1 MRNKT
6 IKPPVK
12 SDSPFTVNIVQ
23 SDHQLITVKHDGK
36 SYTKTFTIPAGKVLN
51 YKSYIALTDDD
62 GYYVGRI
69 KEAIDLASN
78 STTISASEARPIIHT
93 VTVEQY
99 QLQDINVRLTDPGNI
114 IRFEDE
120 TTSYSFTAEDKTK
133 YTSDCS
139 TRLVNYDPG
148 TSDHPG
154 PGDIQEN
161 FTIAAETN
169 PQRNENVQVLIY
181 QSPHQTITVDYK
193 GTKHTE
199 PFIIKR
205 RDIVSASIE
214 AEEGYKPGLL
224 NRTKVRATNF
234 DNIVFKASAAGKA
247 KKKIRIRQKRHQT
260 ITAVYRGKTFET
272 TFEAYLGD
280 KIQFS
285 VEANPGWTAGVL
297 NVDADYTVAGLEP
310 LEVTVSDA
318 EPVMYT
324 VTPIQTP
331 HQTIYIKYGDVRS
344 STPVR
349 VPSGTRVEFEIVP
362 EVGYNA
368 GTLNKL
374 SAVVDGVNI
383 TVSATPAEIK
393 KYNLNIVFDP
403 EAHTTLKVTKDG
415 TVFGTY
421 TENTTLKFQY
431 GTVLTFA
438 LTMEEGYTETRNPNS
453 ITMNKDNTLIIQGT
467 SKKQFTITLTQT
479 DNQTIYAMYK
489 GVKKTE
495 SFVVEYGDSCTFGI
509 ETSDPESINV
519 GNLDTYELHYIKENK
534 TVTAT
539 PASYKPINL
548 TEYVMRK
555 YPLGESTDYRDIQ
568 VGLAP
573 VSTGILYYKTI
584 NRLREKDF
592 QVAENAKNI
601 IAADSAFKNA
611 RLLTEF
617 PVIKLKNNINDI
629 SYIFAGCVKLTG
641 DELKRNLSVWNLSG
655 PLNMSHAFFFDSNL
669 DYIDMAPFKNSSIT
683 DMTYLFSEDPNLVTI
698 SNTRDLNISECTSLL
713 STFENCQKLTS
724 IDVSKWNTSKVRSI
738 GAMFSKCYLL
748 ENIDVSKWDV
758 SKVGYMPNAFNF
770 CSKLKSLDVSK
781 WDTSSLETMVYIFN
795 NCSSLQSLDVSKW
808 NTSKVT
814 DMSGVFNICRS
825 LTTLDV
831 SKWDTSKCTGM
842 YNMFASC
849 SSLQSLDLSRWDV
862 SKVKVMT
869 YMFHN
874 NSKLTNIGDVS
885 KWNTSSCINTNY
897 MFNNCT
903 SLENIDVSKWD
914 TSKIENMG
922 IMFCNCSSFTSLDLS
937 KWKTGNVKAMPQLV
951 SGCKNLTT
959 IGDVSKWD
967 TSKVTDMRATFGG
980 CQKLQSID
988 VSKWNTSSATDMSFM
1003 FYLCRTLT
1011 TIDISKW
1018 DTSKVIKFNNIFDG
1032 CDNLQSVGNLSN
1044 LNLNNAIDIAFAF
1057 NRCEKITE
1065 LDVSNWGLRKID
1077 SMYALFN
1084 NCPNLREIHG
1094 IENWNL
1100 SSARNM
1106 NSMFYG
1112 CKSLVSL
1119 NISGWD
1125 TSNVK
1130 FMNNMFGGCESL
1142 TTITGILD
1150 FRSCTTYEN
1159 MFNDCLKLTSVKVKN
1174 LPTDIDTFCRGARID
1189 KSKVTVVS

>member
-36 SYTKTFTIPAGKVLN
+36 SYTETFTIPAGKVLN

-99 QLQDINVRLTDPGNI
+99 QLQDINVHLTDPGNI

-205 RDIVSASIE
+205 RDIVSATIE

-260 ITAVYRGKTFET
+260 ITAVYKGKTFET

-285 VEANPGWTAGVL
+285 VEASPGWTAGVL

-331 HQTIYIKYGDVRS
+331 HQTIYIKYDDVRS

-368 GTLNKL
+368 GTLDKL

-393 KYNLNIVFDP
+393 KFNLNIVFDP

-421 TENTTLKFQY
+421 TESTVLKFQY

-509 ETSDPESINV
+509 ETSNPADIIV
-519 GNLDTYELHYIKENK
+519 GTLSVTEFTNIKENK

-539 PASYKPINL
+539 PATLRPANL
-548 TEYVMRK
+548 TNFVELR
-555 YPLGESTDYRDIQ
+555 YPYPDNSYTFDDVTMGKKPTHGNYLF
-568 VGLAP
+568 
-573 VSTGILYYKTI
+573 YKTVDK
-584 NRLREKDF
+584 LREEDF
-592 QVAENAKNI
+592 KYAENAKNI
-601 IAADSAFKNA
+601 VSANGAFKNA
-611 RLLTEF
+611 YSLTKF
-617 PVIKLKNNINDI
+617 PVIKLKDNIRDI
-629 SYIFAGCVKLTG
+629 SYIFAGCDKLTS
-641 DELKRNLSVWNLSG
+641 DELNRNLSAWKLSG
-655 PLNMSHAFFFDSNL
+655 DLDISDAFRNCPSLERIDMDAFRNCNITKLSTLFSSDTKLKNITNIGNL
-669 DYIDMAPFKNSSIT
+669 D
-683 DMTYLFSEDPNLVTI
+683 I
-698 SNTRDLNISECTSLL
+698 SKAEALSYVFYECSALTQLDLSNWDTRNIQYMI
-713 STFENCQKLTS
+713 STFSGCNNLTEINCS
-724 IDVSKWNTSKVRSI
+724 RWNTSKVTNIQSMFAGCSSI
-738 GAMFSKCYLL
+738 QT
-748 ENIDVSKWDV
+748 IPVRDWVVS
-758 SKVGYMPNAFNF
+758 SLGYPDNAFAN
-770 CSKLKSLDVSK
+770 CTALTTLDVSK
-781 WDTSSLETMVYIFN
+781 WDTSNLRATSSMFSNCRSLNTI
-795 NCSSLQSLDVSKW
+795 DVSKW
-808 NTSKVT
+808 KMNNVT
-814 DMSGVFNICRS
+814 RIDRMFSGCEK

-831 SKWDTSKCTGM
+831 SKWDTSKVVD
-842 YNMFASC
+842 ASSTFSAC
-849 SSLQSLDLSRWDV
+849 RILPTL
-862 SKVKVMT
+862 
-869 YMFHN
+869 
-874 NSKLTNIGDVS
+874 
-885 KWNTSSCINTNY
+885 
-897 MFNNCT
+897 
-903 SLENIDVSKWD
+903 DVSKWD
-914 TSKIENMG
+914 TSKMTNISSMFNSCAALTTLDVSKWNTSNVTNMKS
-922 IMFCNCSSFTSLDLS
+922 IFSSCPSLTTLDASKWNTGKVTDMSGVFSYCKSLTSL
-937 KWKTGNVKAMPQLV
+937 
-951 SGCKNLTT
+951 
-959 IGDVSKWD
+959 DVSKWD
-967 TSKVTDMRATFGG
+967 TSKVVDMNYVFSN
-980 CQKLQSID
+980 CEKLTTLD
-988 VSKWNTSSATDMSFM
+988 VSKWNTSNVANMRAMFSGCSGLTSLDVSKWNTANVTDLSSLFA
-1003 FYLCRTLT
+1003 FDNKLASL
-1011 TIDISKW
+1011 DISKWNTGKVTNMGQMFNFCLKLTSLDLSAWNTSKVTSMWAMFNSCTSLTSVKINNW
-1018 DTSKVIKFNNIFDG
+1018 DTSKV
-1032 CDNLQSVGNLSN
+1032 
-1044 LNLNNAIDIAFAF
+1044 
-1057 NRCEKITE
+1057 T
-1065 LDVSNWGLRKID
+1065 
-1077 SMYALFN
+1077 
-1084 NCPNLREIHG
+1084 
-1094 IENWNL
+1094 
-1100 SSARNM
+1100 NM
-1106 NSMFYG
+1106 KKMFSD
-1112 CKSLVSL
+1112 CT
-1119 NISGWD
+1119 N
-1125 TSNVK
+1125 
-1130 FMNNMFGGCESL
+1130 L
-1142 TTITGILD
+1142 TTIEGTLD
-1150 FRSCTTYEN
+1150 LKSCNDYED
-1159 MFNDCLKLTSVKVKN
+1159 MFLSCNNITSIKVKN
-1174 LPTDIDTFCRGARID
+1174 LPTDIDAFCRKARID

>member
-36 SYTKTFTIPAGKVLN
+36 SYTETFTIPAGKVLN

-99 QLQDINVRLTDPGNI
+99 QLQDINVHLTDPGNI

-205 RDIVSASIE
+205 RDIVSATIE

-260 ITAVYRGKTFET
+260 ITAVYKGKTFET

-285 VEANPGWTAGVL
+285 VEASPGWTAGVL

-331 HQTIYIKYGDVRS
+331 HQTIYIKYDDVRS

-368 GTLNKL
+368 GTLDKL

-393 KYNLNIVFDP
+393 KFNLNIVFDP

-421 TENTTLKFQY
+421 TESTVLKFQY

-509 ETSDPESINV
+509 ETSNPADIIV
-519 GNLDTYELHYIKENK
+519 GTLSVTEFTNIKENK

-539 PASYKPINL
+539 PATLRPANL
-548 TEYVMRK
+548 TNFVELR
-555 YPLGESTDYRDIQ
+555 YPYPDNSYTFDDVTMGKKPTHGNYLF
-568 VGLAP
+568 
-573 VSTGILYYKTI
+573 YKTVDK
-584 NRLREKDF
+584 LREEDF
-592 QVAENAKNI
+592 KYAENAKNI
-601 IAADSAFKNA
+601 VSANGAFKNA
-611 RLLTEF
+611 YSLTKF
-617 PVIKLKNNINDI
+617 PVIKLKDNIRDI
-629 SYIFAGCVKLTG
+629 SYIFAGCDKLTS
-641 DELKRNLSVWNLSG
+641 DELNRNLSAWKLSG
-655 PLNMSHAFFFDSNL
+655 DLDISDAFRNCPSLERIDMDAFRNCNITKLSTLFSSDTKLKNITNIGNL
-669 DYIDMAPFKNSSIT
+669 D
-683 DMTYLFSEDPNLVTI
+683 I
-698 SNTRDLNISECTSLL
+698 SKAEALSYVFYECSALTQLDLSNWDTRNIQYMI
-713 STFENCQKLTS
+713 STFSGCNNLTEINCS
-724 IDVSKWNTSKVRSI
+724 RWNTSKVTNIQSMFAGCSSI
-738 GAMFSKCYLL
+738 QT
-748 ENIDVSKWDV
+748 IPVRDWVVS
-758 SKVGYMPNAFNF
+758 SLGYPDNAFAN
-770 CSKLKSLDVSK
+770 CTALTTLDVSK
-781 WDTSSLETMVYIFN
+781 WDTSNLRATSSMFSNCRSLNTI
-795 NCSSLQSLDVSKW
+795 DVSKW
-808 NTSKVT
+808 KMNNVT
-814 DMSGVFNICRS
+814 RIDRMFSGCEK

-831 SKWDTSKCTGM
+831 SKWDTSKVVD
-842 YNMFASC
+842 ASSTFSAC
-849 SSLQSLDLSRWDV
+849 RILPTL
-862 SKVKVMT
+862 
-869 YMFHN
+869 
-874 NSKLTNIGDVS
+874 
-885 KWNTSSCINTNY
+885 
-897 MFNNCT
+897 
-903 SLENIDVSKWD
+903 DVSKWD
-914 TSKIENMG
+914 TSKMTNISSMFNSCAALTTLDVSKWNTSNVTNMKS
-922 IMFCNCSSFTSLDLS
+922 IFSSCPSLTTLDASKWNTGKVIDMSGVFSYCKSLTSL
-937 KWKTGNVKAMPQLV
+937 
-951 SGCKNLTT
+951 
-959 IGDVSKWD
+959 DVSKWD
-967 TSKVTDMRATFGG
+967 TSKVVDMNYVFSN
-980 CQKLQSID
+980 CEKLTTLD
-988 VSKWNTSSATDMSFM
+988 VSKWNTSNVANMRAMFSGCSGLTSLDVSKWNTANVTDLSSLFA
-1003 FYLCRTLT
+1003 FDNKLASL
-1011 TIDISKW
+1011 DISKWNTGKVTNMGQMFNFCLKLTSLDLSAWNTSKVTSMWAMFNSCTSLTSVKINNW
-1018 DTSKVIKFNNIFDG
+1018 DTSKV
-1032 CDNLQSVGNLSN
+1032 
-1044 LNLNNAIDIAFAF
+1044 
-1057 NRCEKITE
+1057 T
-1065 LDVSNWGLRKID
+1065 
-1077 SMYALFN
+1077 
-1084 NCPNLREIHG
+1084 
-1094 IENWNL
+1094 
-1100 SSARNM
+1100 NM
-1106 NSMFYG
+1106 KKMFSD
-1112 CKSLVSL
+1112 CT
-1119 NISGWD
+1119 N
-1125 TSNVK
+1125 
-1130 FMNNMFGGCESL
+1130 L
-1142 TTITGILD
+1142 TTIEGTLD
-1150 FRSCTTYEN
+1150 LKSCNDYED
-1159 MFNDCLKLTSVKVKN
+1159 MFLSCNNITSIKVKN
-1174 LPTDIDTFCRGARID
+1174 LPTDIDAFCRKARID

>member
-12 SDSPFTVNIVQ
+12 SDRPFTVNIVQ

-99 QLQDINVRLTDPGNI
+99 QLQDINVHLTDPGNI

-205 RDIVSASIE
+205 RDIVSATIE

-260 ITAVYRGKTFET
+260 ITAVYKGKTFET

-285 VEANPGWTAGVL
+285 VEASPGWTAGVL

-362 EVGYNA
+362 ETGYNA
-368 GTLNKL
+368 GTLDKL
-374 SAVVDGVNI
+374 SAVIDGMNI

-393 KYNLNIVFDP
+393 KFNLNIVFDP
-403 EAHTTLKVTKDG
+403 EAHTTLKVNKDG

-421 TENTTLKFQY
+421 TENTVLKFQY

-453 ITMNKDNTLIIQGT
+453 ITMDKDNTLIIQGT

-509 ETSDPESINV
+509 ETSNPVDIIV
-519 GNLDTYELHYIKENK
+519 GTLSVTEFTNIKENK

-539 PASYKPINL
+539 PAILRPANL
-548 TEYVMRK
+548 TNFVELR
-555 YPLGESTDYRDIQ
+555 YPYPDNSYTFDDVIMGKKPTHGNYLF
-568 VGLAP
+568 
-573 VSTGILYYKTI
+573 YKTVDK
-584 NRLREKDF
+584 LREEDF
-592 QVAENAKNI
+592 KYAENAKNI
-601 IAADSAFKNA
+601 VSANGAFKNA
-611 RLLTEF
+611 YSLTKF
-617 PVIKLKNNINDI
+617 PVIKLKDNIRDI
-629 SYIFAGCVKLTG
+629 SYIFAGCDKLTS
-641 DELKRNLSVWNLSG
+641 DELNRNLSVWKLSG
-655 PLNMSHAFFFDSNL
+655 
-669 DYIDMAPFKNSSIT
+669 
-683 DMTYLFSEDPNLVTI
+683 
-698 SNTRDLNISECTSLL
+698 DLNIREAFRDCHSLERIDMSVFRNCNITNSSSIFSTCKKLKTIANIGNLNISKADGMSYAFYDCPLLTQLDLSNWDTRNIQYMIGTFDGCTNLTEVNC
-713 STFENCQKLTS
+713 ST
-724 IDVSKWNTSKVRSI
+724 WNTSKVYNMQLAFYNCNS
-738 GAMFSKCYLL
+738 L
-748 ENIDVSKWDV
+748 ENIPVRDWDT
-758 SKVGYMPNAFNF
+758 
-770 CSKLKSLDVSK
+770 KSLMYMDK
-781 WDTSSLETMVYIFN
+781 AFG
-795 NCSSLQSLDVSKW
+795 NCS
-808 NTSKVT
+808 
-814 DMSGVFNICRS
+814 S

-831 SKWDTSKCTGM
+831 SKWDTSNIVELTNTF
-842 YNMFASC
+842 YHC
-849 SSLQSLDLSRWDV
+849 SSLKTLDV
-862 SKVKVMT
+862 SKWKTSNVLRT
-869 YMFHN
+869 DSLFAGCE
-874 NSKLTNIGDVS
+874 KLTSLDVSKWDTSNITTANAMFSACRALTNLDVS
-885 KWNTSSCINTNY
+885 KWNTSKMKDVSY
-897 MFNNCT
+897 MFSSCTKLT
-903 SLENIDVSKWD
+903 SLDVSKWNTSNIGNMDSMFSNCISLTNIDVSRWNTSKVISISSLFNHCDSLTTIDVSNWD
-914 TSKIENMG
+914 TSNVISLSYIFSNCVSLTTVDISRWKTGNVTTIAG
-922 IMFCNCSSFTSLDLS
+922 MFAGCTKLTSVDVSRWNTGKVQSMNNLFAFCYLLPSIDVSGWDTSSVIDMHEVFNSCKKVTSLDLS
-937 KWKTGNVKAMPQLV
+937 RWN
-951 SGCKNLTT
+951 
-959 IGDVSKWD
+959 
-967 TSKVTDMRATFGG
+967 TSKVTDMRAMFIYCNALT
-980 CQKLQSID
+980 SI
-988 VSKWNTSSATDMSFM
+988 KINN
-1003 FYLCRTLT
+1003 
-1011 TIDISKW
+1011 W
-1018 DTSKVIKFNNIFDG
+1018 DTSKV
-1032 CDNLQSVGNLSN
+1032 
-1044 LNLNNAIDIAFAF
+1044 
-1057 NRCEKITE
+1057 
-1065 LDVSNWGLRKID
+1065 
-1077 SMYALFN
+1077 
-1084 NCPNLREIHG
+1084 
-1094 IENWNL
+1094 
-1100 SSARNM
+1100 RNM
-1106 NSMFYG
+1106 SRMFEE
-1112 CKSLVSL
+1112 CR
-1119 NISGWD
+1119 N
-1125 TSNVK
+1125 
-1130 FMNNMFGGCESL
+1130 L
-1142 TTITGILD
+1142 TTIDGVFDLK
-1150 FRSCTTYEN
+1150 SCTNYED
-1159 MFNDCLKLTSVKVKN
+1159 MFIQCDSLTSIKVKN

>member
-36 SYTKTFTIPAGKVLN
+36 SYTQTFTIPAGKVLN

-69 KEAIDLASN
+69 KEAVDLASN

-99 QLQDINVRLTDPGNI
+99 QLQDINVHLTEPGNI
-114 IRFEDE
+114 IRFGDE

-169 PQRNENVQVLIY
+169 VQRNENVQVLIY

-205 RDIVSASIE
+205 RDTVSATIE
-214 AEEGYKPGLL
+214 AEAGYKPGLL

-260 ITAVYRGKTFET
+260 ITAVYKGKTFET

-368 GTLNKL
+368 GTLDKL
-374 SAVVDGVNI
+374 SAVVDGMNI

-393 KYNLNIVFDP
+393 KFNLNIVFDP

-421 TENTTLKFQY
+421 TENTVLKFQY

-509 ETSDPESINV
+509 ETSNPVDIIV
-519 GNLDTYELHYIKENK
+519 GTLSVTEFTNIKENK

-539 PASYKPINL
+539 PATLRPADLTNFVELRYPYPDNSYTFDDVTMGKKPTHGNYL
-548 TEYVMRK
+548 F
-555 YPLGESTDYRDIQ
+555 
-568 VGLAP
+568 
-573 VSTGILYYKTI
+573 YKTVDK
-584 NRLREKDF
+584 LREEDF
-592 QVAENAKNI
+592 KYAENAKNI
-601 IAADSAFKNA
+601 VSANGAFKNA
-611 RLLTEF
+611 YSLTKF
-617 PVIKLKNNINDI
+617 PVIKLKDNIRDI
-629 SYIFAGCVKLTG
+629 SYIFADCDKLTS
-641 DELKRNLSVWNLSG
+641 DELNRNLSAWKLSG
-655 PLNMSHAFFFDSNL
+655 
-669 DYIDMAPFKNSSIT
+669 
-683 DMTYLFSEDPNLVTI
+683 
-698 SNTRDLNISECTSLL
+698 DLNIREAFRDCHSLERIDMSAFRNCNITDSSSVFSTCKKLKTIANIGNLNISKADGMSYLFYECNSLTQLDLSNWDTGNIQYMIATFDGCNSLTELNCSTWNTGKVYNMQLAFYNCNSLETIPVRDWDTRSVMYMDKTFGNCTSLVNL
-713 STFENCQKLTS
+713 
-724 IDVSKWNTSKVRSI
+724 
-738 GAMFSKCYLL
+738 
-748 ENIDVSKWDV
+748 DVSKWDTSKVVELTNTFYHCSSLKTLDV
-758 SKVGYMPNAFNF
+758 SKWKTTNVLRADSLFSG
-770 CSKLKSLDVSK
+770 CEKLTSLDVSK
-781 WDTSSLETMVYIFN
+781 WDTGNITTASSMFDACRALT
-795 NCSSLQSLDVSKW
+795 SLDVSKW
-808 NTSKVT
+808 NTSKMT
-814 DMSGVFNICRS
+814 NISSMFNSCTA

-831 SKWDTSKCTGM
+831 SKWDTSNVT
-842 YNMFASC
+842 NMKSIFSSC
-849 SSLQSLDLSRWDV
+849 PSLISLDA
-862 SKVKVMT
+862 
-869 YMFHN
+869 
-874 NSKLTNIGDVS
+874 S
-885 KWNTSSCINTNY
+885 KWNTGKVIDMSGVFSYCKSL
-897 MFNNCT
+897 T
-903 SLENIDVSKWD
+903 SL
-914 TSKIENMG
+914 
-922 IMFCNCSSFTSLDLS
+922 
-937 KWKTGNVKAMPQLV
+937 
-951 SGCKNLTT
+951 
-959 IGDVSKWD
+959 DVSKWD
-967 TSKVTDMRATFGG
+967 TSKVVDMNYVFSN
-980 CQKLQSID
+980 CEKLTTLD
-988 VSKWNTSSATDMSFM
+988 VSKWNTSNVTNMRAM
-1003 FYLCRTLT
+1003 FSGCSGLT
-1011 TIDISKW
+1011 SLDISKWNTANVTDLSSLFAFDNKLASLDISKWNTGKVTNMGQMFNFCLKLTSLDLSTWNTSKVTSMWAMFNSCTSLTTVKINNW
-1018 DTSKVIKFNNIFDG
+1018 DTSKV
-1032 CDNLQSVGNLSN
+1032 
-1044 LNLNNAIDIAFAF
+1044 
-1057 NRCEKITE
+1057 T
-1065 LDVSNWGLRKID
+1065 
-1077 SMYALFN
+1077 
-1084 NCPNLREIHG
+1084 
-1094 IENWNL
+1094 
-1100 SSARNM
+1100 NM
-1106 NSMFYG
+1106 KKMFSD
-1112 CKSLVSL
+1112 CT
-1119 NISGWD
+1119 N
-1125 TSNVK
+1125 
-1130 FMNNMFGGCESL
+1130 L
-1142 TTITGILD
+1142 TTIEGVLD
-1150 FRSCTTYEN
+1150 LKSCNDYED
-1159 MFNDCLKLTSVKVKN
+1159 MFLSCNNITSIKVKN
-1174 LPTDIDTFCRGARID
+1174 LPTDIDTFCRKARISKD
-1189 KSKVTVVS
+1189 KVTVVS

>member
-36 SYTKTFTIPAGKVLN
+36 SYTETFTIPAGKVLN

-99 QLQDINVRLTDPGNI
+99 QLQDINVHLTEPGNI

-161 FTIAAETN
+161 FIIAAETN

-205 RDIVSASIE
+205 RDIVSATIE

-285 VEANPGWTAGVL
+285 VEASPGWTAGVL

-324 VTPIQTP
+324 VTLVQTP

-362 EVGYNA
+362 EVGYTA
-368 GTLNKL
+368 GTLDKL
-374 SAVVDGVNI
+374 SAVVDGMNI

-403 EAHTTLKVTKDG
+403 EAHTALKVTKDG

-495 SFVVEYGDSCTFGI
+495 SFVVEYGDNCTFGI
-509 ETSDPESINV
+509 ETSNPTEIQV
-519 GNLDTYELHYIKENK
+519 GTLSDTEFTNIKENK

-539 PASYKPINL
+539 PAIIKPVDL
-548 TEYVMRK
+548 TEYVIRK
-555 YPLGESTDYRDIQ
+555 YPLPNSSYYRDTAIG
-568 VGLAP
+568 VAP
-573 VSTGILYYKTI
+573 VSTGTLFYKTI

-592 QVAENAKNI
+592 QFAEHATNI
-601 IAADSAFKNA
+601 ISATGAFKNA
-611 RLLTEF
+611 RLVTEF
-617 PVIKLKNNINDI
+617 PVIKLKNNINNI
-629 SYIFAGCVKLTG
+629 SYIFAGCVNLTR
-641 DELKRNLSVWNLSG
+641 DELNRNLSAWDLSG
-655 PLNMSHAFFFDSNL
+655 PLNIESAFYYCSKL
-669 DYIDMAPFKNSSIT
+669 DNIDMTTFNKSSIT
-683 DMTYLFSEDPNLVTI
+683 NIAALFSDDINLTAI
-698 SNTRDLNISECTSLL
+698 SNIGDLNTSVCFNFSNIFDNCRNLTSIDISNWDTS
-713 STFENCQKLTS
+713 SAKYMSHMFSNCQKLQS
-724 IDVSKWNTSKVRSI
+724 IDLNKWNTNRVISMSDMFNSCYKLQSISISKWNTSSVTEMRS
-738 GAMFSKCYLL
+738 MFYNCGSLT
-748 ENIDVSKWDV
+748 
-758 SKVGYMPNAFNF
+758 
-770 CSKLKSLDVSK
+770 SLDVSK
-781 WDTSSLETMVYIFN
+781 WDTSSLEYMNAMFYNCGSLTSLDVSKWKIGKVKEMGQLFSRCRNLTTVGDVSKWDTSNVTDMHAIFDDCPKLQSIDVSKWNTASATDMRTMFS
-795 NCSSLQSLDVSKW
+795 NCKSLTSLDVSKW
-808 NTSKVT
+808 NTSRVT
-814 DMSGVFNICRS
+814 
-825 LTTLDV
+825 
-831 SKWDTSKCTGM
+831 
-842 YNMFASC
+842 
-849 SSLQSLDLSRWDV
+849 
-862 SKVKVMT
+862 
-869 YMFHN
+869 
-874 NSKLTNIGDVS
+874 
-885 KWNTSSCINTNY
+885 
-897 MFNNCT
+897 
-903 SLENIDVSKWD
+903 
-914 TSKIENMG
+914 NMG
-922 IMFCNCSSFTSLDLS
+922 GLFYNCL
-937 KWKTGNVKAMPQLV
+937 
-951 SGCKNLTT
+951 NLTT
-959 IGDVSKWD
+959 VGDVSKWD
-967 TSKVTDMRATFGG
+967 TSKVTNMTAIFFNCSLLESIDVSKWDIGKVTNISSMFNSCQKLRSIDVSKWNTSSAIFMTYVFYNCILLENIDVSKWNTSKVTTMAHIFDG

-988 VSKWNTSSATDMSFM
+988 VSKWNISSTSDMGYM
-1003 FYLCRTLT
+1003 FYSCSSLT
-1011 TIDISKW
+1011 SLDLSNW
-1018 DTSKVIKFNNIFDG
+1018 DTSKVTDMSYMFAG
-1032 CDNLQSVGNLSN
+1032 CS
-1044 LNLNNAIDIAFAF
+1044 
-1057 NRCEKITE
+1057 
-1065 LDVSNWGLRKID
+1065 
-1077 SMYALFN
+1077 
-1084 NCPNLREIHG
+1084 
-1094 IENWNL
+1094 
-1100 SSARNM
+1100 
-1106 NSMFYG
+1106 
-1112 CKSLVSL
+1112 
-1119 NISGWD
+1119 
-1125 TSNVK
+1125 
-1130 FMNNMFGGCESL
+1130 SL
-1142 TTITGILD
+1142 TTINGVLD
-1150 FRSCTTYEN
+1150 FKYCNEYTSIFEGCN
-1159 MFNDCLKLTSVKVKN
+1159 NLTSVKVKN
-1174 LPTDIDTFCRGARID
+1174 LPTDIDRFCSAARID